1 MKGNRLGTQI
11 QVAQRFAS
19 LTATLLLNEFQR
31 RPPLPCD
38 PGETPFPA
46 RNGIAQDA
54 TRFFNAR
61 SSPSVVS
68 VSHCVTWHADKA
80 ML

>member
-31 RPPLPCD
+31 RPPLPCG

-61 SSPSVVS
+61 SSPSVVAMS
-68 VSHCVTWHADKA
+68 SCHRHAFTKA